1 EKLRF
6 YTFDQRV
13 EIPSGQVRTPDA
25 SLKKHIAPD
34 QKPGLGRK
42 KRQASRR
49 MSRGEK
55 TIQRRFPKADRFS
68 FFQKKIGR
76 RGRVIGHAHRSRVGN
91 HRLQDAFFEPVKTRG
106 KSVHIVHE
114 FIAEHV
120 VNMAMGIQKQYGSQF
135 LFADKIYQPVFF
147 LTEVT
152 SGVYDDTFPGPVV

>member
-1 EKLRF
+1 FSTTNTGALCRRENSQKRIGLAFDPDGGCGAMSRIYFHIVTQGEKLRF

-34 QKPGLGRK
+34 QKPVLGRK

-76 RGRVIGHAHRSRVGN
+76 R
-91 HRLQDAFFEPVKTRG
+91 
-106 KSVHIVHE
+106 
-114 FIAEHV
+114 
-120 VNMAMGIQKQYGSQF
+120 
-135 LFADKIYQPVFF
+135 
-147 LTEVT
+147 
-152 SGVYDDTFPGPVV
+152 